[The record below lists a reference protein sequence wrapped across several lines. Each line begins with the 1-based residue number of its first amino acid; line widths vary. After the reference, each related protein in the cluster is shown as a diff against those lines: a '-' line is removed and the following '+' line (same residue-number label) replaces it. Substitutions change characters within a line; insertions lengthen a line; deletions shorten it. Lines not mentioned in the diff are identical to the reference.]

1 MTLLVDTSVW
11 SLALRRNVEV
21 ATKEVVALRAAI
33 EGSDAVVTTGLV
45 LGVQIGTIDALLI
58 QLCGRYDLTL
68 LSADKDF
75 FNAARFVPFKL
86 WASK

>member
-1 MTLLVDTSVW
+1 
-11 SLALRRNVEV
+11 
-21 ATKEVVALRAAI
+21 
-33 EGSDAVVTTGLV
+33 
-45 LGVQIGTIDALLI
+45 VQIGTIDALLI

-75 FNAARFVPFKL
+75 LNASRFVPFKL